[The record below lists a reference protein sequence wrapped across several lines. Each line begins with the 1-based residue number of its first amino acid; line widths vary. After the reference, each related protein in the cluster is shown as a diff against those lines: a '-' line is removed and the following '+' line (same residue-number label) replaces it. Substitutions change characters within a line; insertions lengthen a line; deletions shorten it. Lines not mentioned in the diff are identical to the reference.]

1 MGDAEKKEEE
11 LKGEELL
18 GAVGGAPSNELEQE
32 EERIMWSL
40 SDGVES
46 PHGNRFSEWM
56 DFDLTSM
63 TTDDVLILD
72 RTTTHMMLPSNHVEY
87 TGAYILGIGHLSS
100 DEKQV
105 MYLVDADIT
114 KLKRN
119 TSIDIRTL
127 CDPYQKRM
135 RDEFVRWE
143 FWIRPPGANPNEDDD
158 EMLGLAPVKE
168 EEEPDAK
175 TPDTA
180 VLAPNHADASV
191 SLAELEWMR
200 EEPEPAADA
209 NRQELKRDLAG
220 FGNTQVPAPPEAVA
234 TLATGEAA
242 DGPTEN
248 TPASDDDCTICKRPK
263 TAWGLFECLHKFCR
277 ACVDELITIE
287 RRRQRRVIFE
297 YRIDERY
304 LSLTCALCRR
314 KTLVTNLRHVV
325 NGTNGDTDYPA
336 VIVPYEELEQIYDE
350 AMGNEDGNLIVAID
364 SGAVEI
370 EDGVIVF
377 YSPEGERVLPDG
389 PEYNPRYNPR
399 PVETSSSR
407 GPALAAVQLPMG
419 LPSAPVNTNPNAR
432 AGAAGEV
439 NAPAVGPSAPN
450 HRGASRRGG
459 GAARPNSLRIPSNGR
474 ARNRSPPRNNN
485 NNNSRNAGRNRRDPS
500 ERPGRNGRPNAQ
512 GNIMIGGRWYNI
524 HTNARNLARQYA
536 ATNHSIG
543 GNVGSRDHSRDQS
556 RGLSRGRASI
566 NNSRGW
572 NNNANRGN
580 RCAQAL
586 RDDSD
591 DGDDDFPRVNIG
603 RGSSGRDRVGMPRA
617 ADDATRET
625 TARAHGERVA
635 ARIIAGFR
643 SLNLGHQNGQHDA
656 VMEGV
661 DIRTHLHLFAAVF
674 ALWELNGGANLHF
687 GSPPTWRPIAMRGR
701 VLVEF
706 DTRFKAAYHLLQK
719 YVRDRSYTSPYGTN
733 EHAHAQPRP
742 VSLTTTDFSFWDKLM
757 ATTSYRNEI
766 SMLRV
771 ADYVMRHLA
780 VTMVL
785 RELGVTSE
793 VATRGSLRGPFPNWI
808 PSWAEA
814 DDCVHGNFFSSR
826 LHERLRETRDLA
838 WRIIQRM
845 NALNQIFHPVDGNW
859 PAGPQEDEESQDEYN
874 FLDEDD

>member
-1 MGDAEKKEEE
+1 M
-11 LKGEELL
+11 
-18 GAVGGAPSNELEQE
+18 
-32 EERIMWSL
+32 
-40 SDGVES
+40 
-46 PHGNRFSEWM
+46 
-56 DFDLTSM
+56 
-63 TTDDVLILD
+63 
-72 RTTTHMMLPSNHVEY
+72 
-87 TGAYILGIGHLSS
+87 
-100 DEKQV
+100 
-105 MYLVDADIT
+105 
-114 KLKRN
+114 
-119 TSIDIRTL
+119 IR
-127 CDPYQKRM
+127 
-135 RDEFVRWE
+135 
-143 FWIRPPGANPNEDDD
+143 
-158 EMLGLAPVKE
+158 
-168 EEEPDAK
+168 
-175 TPDTA
+175 
-180 VLAPNHADASV
+180 
-191 SLAELEWMR
+191 
-200 EEPEPAADA
+200 
-209 NRQELKRDLAG
+209 
-220 FGNTQVPAPPEAVA
+220 
-234 TLATGEAA
+234 
-242 DGPTEN
+242 
-248 TPASDDDCTICKRPK
+248 
-263 TAWGLFECLHKFCR
+263 
-277 ACVDELITIE
+277 
-287 RRRQRRVIFE
+287 
-297 YRIDERY
+297 
-304 LSLTCALCRR
+304 
-314 KTLVTNLRHVV
+314 
-325 NGTNGDTDYPA
+325 
-336 VIVPYEELEQIYDE
+336 
-350 AMGNEDGNLIVAID
+350 
-364 SGAVEI
+364 
-370 EDGVIVF
+370 
-377 YSPEGERVLPDG
+377 
-389 PEYNPRYNPR
+389 
-399 PVETSSSR
+399 
-407 GPALAAVQLPMG
+407 
-419 LPSAPVNTNPNAR
+419 
-432 AGAAGEV
+432 
-439 NAPAVGPSAPN
+439 
-450 HRGASRRGG
+450 
-459 GAARPNSLRIPSNGR
+459 
-474 ARNRSPPRNNN
+474 
-485 NNNSRNAGRNRRDPS
+485 
-500 ERPGRNGRPNAQ
+500 
-512 GNIMIGGRWYNI
+512 GRWYNI

-556 RGLSRGRASI
+556 RGQSRGRAS
-566 NNSRGW
+566 NNNNRS
-572 NNNANRGN
+572 NNNANGGNNNANSGNNNANGGN

-586 RDDSD
+586 RDESD
-591 DGDDDFPRVNIG
+591 DGDDDFPRVNIE
-603 RGSSGRDRVGMPRA
+603 RNGSRRDRVGMPRA
-617 ADDATRET
+617 TDDATRET

-859 PAGPQEDEESQDEYN
+859 PAGPQEDEDSQDEYN